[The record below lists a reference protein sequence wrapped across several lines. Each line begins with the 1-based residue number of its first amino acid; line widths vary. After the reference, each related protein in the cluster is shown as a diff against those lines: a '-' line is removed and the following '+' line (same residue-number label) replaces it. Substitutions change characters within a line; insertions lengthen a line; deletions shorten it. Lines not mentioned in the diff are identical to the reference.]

1 MNIQMIGFVLGRIL
15 LTETGLLA
23 LPLVVAALY
32 GETLW
37 PWAAT
42 ILLTALCGGCLGRK
56 KPERTALYAK
66 DGFVVKMAVAAKNC
80 VGAHL

>member
-42 ILLTALCGGCLGRK
+42 ILLT
-56 KPERTALYAK
+56 
-66 DGFVVKMAVAAKNC
+66 
-80 VGAHL
+80 